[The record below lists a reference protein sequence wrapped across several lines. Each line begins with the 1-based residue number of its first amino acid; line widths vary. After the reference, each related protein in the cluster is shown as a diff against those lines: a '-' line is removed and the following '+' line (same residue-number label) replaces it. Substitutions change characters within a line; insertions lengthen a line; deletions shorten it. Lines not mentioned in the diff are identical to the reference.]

1 MTDMRTFLAMIT
13 ACLAVAA
20 CSLPTIDKQA
30 DAEARALYEQVRTG
44 ADLSANPNLAPDLRR
59 PATLAQLAAVRA
71 SLPPGAPTAT
81 ANRSWSINAGTGGTT
96 ATLVHAYSYPS
107 QTVLAETVLRK
118 DKAGAWLIIGFHV
131 TFEGPSGAPEAGGAV
146 TVTKPPVAT

>member
-1 MTDMRTFLAMIT
+1 MRTSWATIL

-30 DAEARALYEQVRTG
+30 DAEARTLYEQIRTG
-44 ADLSANPNLAPDLRR
+44 ADLSASPNLAPDLRQ

-81 ANRSWSINAGTGGTT
+81 TNRSWSINAGTGGTQ
-96 ATLVHAYSYPS
+96 AVLVHAYSYPA

-118 DKAGAWLIIGFHV
+118 DKAGAWLIVGFHV
-131 TFEGPSGAPEAGGAV
+131 TFESPTNPAPGGGGAV
-146 TVTKPPVAT
+146 TVTKPPETT